1 MRRTADSP
9 VLRVVPLIL
18 LALVVALESGVRTT
32 ELLRERTRLG
42 EIRAGQDEAVK
53 NADFRRSDFDKLVTA
68 TVNLANGG
76 DANVR
81 PVVEE
86 LKRLG
91 AVSLNP

>member
-9 VLRVVPLIL
+9 IMRVLPLIL
-18 LALVVALESGVRTT
+18 LALAVALQSGERTS

-42 EIRAGQDEAVK
+42 EIRAAQDEAVR